1 MYSIINQN
9 LSKGL
14 GGLLSTFLEAFSAEK
29 ASFSLII
36 PADSSG
42 SRKECIWALRE
53 TNFSFN
59 DYSLNVDHGPGTVL
73 GS

>member
-1 MYSIINQN
+1 MHSLINQN
-9 LSKGL
+9 LFKGL

-42 SRKECIWALRE
+42 CRKECIWALRG
-53 TNFSFN
+53 TIFLFN